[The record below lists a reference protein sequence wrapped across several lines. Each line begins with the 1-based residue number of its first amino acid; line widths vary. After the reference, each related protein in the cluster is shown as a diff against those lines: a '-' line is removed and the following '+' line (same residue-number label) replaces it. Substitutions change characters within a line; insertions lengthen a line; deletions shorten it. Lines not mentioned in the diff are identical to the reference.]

1 MLYIVECS
9 YADPESEAGWN
20 RFYSEDKLPALV
32 SVSGFR
38 ASQRF
43 RALSSGCP
51 VYLAIHTIHDA
62 IRSPVKRIARKAA
75 AALRAGRRIFATGGE
90 TCIGTA
96 ASSLPSLRRMFCC

>member
-9 YADPESEAGWN
+9 YADPQSEAGWN

-43 RALSSGCP
+43 RALSSSCP
-51 VYLAIHTIHDA
+51 VLLFIPSSMA

-75 AALRAGRRIFATGGE
+75 AAFPAGRRIFATGGE
-90 TCIGTA
+90 TCIATA
-96 ASSLPSLRRMFCC
+96 ASFPPSLRGMFCY

>member
-20 RFYSEDKLPALV
+20 RFYSQHKLPALV

-51 VYLAIHTIHDA
+51 VYLAIHTIA
-62 IRSPVKRIARKAA
+62 IKAA
-75 AALRAGRRIFATGGE
+75 ATLRAGRRIFATGGE

-96 ASSLPSLRRMFCC
+96 GCSLPSLRRMFCC

>member
-9 YADPESEAGWN
+9 YADPQSEAGWN

-43 RALSSGCP
+43 RALLRLPGLSCYS
-51 VYLAIHTIHDA
+51 YHRAW
-62 IRSPVKRIARKAA
+62 RYARQ
-75 AALRAGRRIFATGGE
+75 
-90 TCIGTA
+90 
-96 ASSLPSLRRMFCC
+96 

>member
-9 YADPESEAGWN
+9 YADPQSEAGWN

-38 ASQRF
+38 AWSILLF
-43 RALSSGCP
+43 IPSSM
-51 VYLAIHTIHDA
+51 A

-75 AALRAGRRIFATGGE
+75 AAFPAGRRIFATGGE
-90 TCIGTA
+90 TCIATA
-96 ASSLPSLRRMFCC
+96 ASFLPSLRGMYCY